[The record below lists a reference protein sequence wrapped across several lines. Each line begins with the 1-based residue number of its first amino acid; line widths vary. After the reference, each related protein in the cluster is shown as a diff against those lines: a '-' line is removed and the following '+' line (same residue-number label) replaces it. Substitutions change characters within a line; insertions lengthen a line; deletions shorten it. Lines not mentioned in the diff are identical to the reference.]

1 VTIPKNKHWQYLFLL
16 AIPIGNWQSGN
27 FRNAANSKGANSK
40 KMGNPFGSQTI
51 EKAIEQ
57 IVEINW
63 IKK

>member
-1 VTIPKNKHWQYLFLL
+1 VQIQKQ
-16 AIPIGNWQSGN
+16 
-27 FRNAANSKGANSK
+27 
-40 KMGNPFGSQTI
+40 MGNPFGSQTI